1 MTRTV
6 EVVALVPNKDGALK
20 AGMLV
25 EVDFG
30 GSDAGASASA
40 GAGKP

>member
-30 GSDAGASASA
+30 SRDVGAASSAGAS
-40 GAGKP
+40 KP